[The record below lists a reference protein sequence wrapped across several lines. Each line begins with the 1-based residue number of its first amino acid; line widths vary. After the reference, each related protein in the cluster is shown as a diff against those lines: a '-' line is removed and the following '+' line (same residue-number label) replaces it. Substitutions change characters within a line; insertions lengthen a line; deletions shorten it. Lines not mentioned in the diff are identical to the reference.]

1 MACAWGLTLL
11 MHMAIVTNMDT
22 GQFPTYLFLFIIPP
36 LIFYLV
42 SAVIHLSPINR
53 CLLTKLLL
61 SMPRTPG
68 LQGRSCSPPHSH
80 GRGPW
85 NRHLRSHN
93 RQRIV
98 SVREFVKSQDQK
110 LSWRTYLF
118 TALWFSFRVG
128 CCVKAILRTAIKWMH
143 AVCWPSTLVRLAFQT

>member
-11 MHMAIVTNMDT
+11 MHMAIVTDMDT

-42 SAVIHLSPINR
+42 SAVIHLSPIDR
-53 CLLTKLLL
+53 RLLAKLLL
-61 SMPRTPG
+61 STPCTPG
-68 LQGRSCSPPHSH
+68 LRGRSCSPPRPH
-80 GRGPW
+80 GQGPW
-85 NRHLRSHN
+85 NRHLRSHDR
-93 RQRIV
+93 RQIV

-110 LSWRTYLF
+110 LSWRTYPF

-128 CCVKAILRTAIKWMH
+128 CYDEAVLHTTIKWMH
-143 AVCWPSTLVRLAFQT
+143 TIRRPSTLVRLAFQA